1 VSPKAVSPDQFH
13 SIPSKLS
20 GTRHFALVVIV
31 CRGAYYR
38 DRLSA
43 DKLLRCYEIASE
55 RIRQYLEAEIQFM
68 ISSLHG
74 KSLVLELGCGYGR
87 VMREVSRHV
96 SWIVGNDVSKESM
109 DLAKSYMK
117 DCCNYS
123 LFMMDASQMAFRSST
138 FDAVFCIQ
146 NGISA
151 FGANRPHLIAESV
164 RVTKNNGIVLFSSYS
179 PKIWDARLEWFRKQS
194 QLGLIGEI
202 DDEKTHNGTI
212 SCKDGFEA
220 TTVSGDQFAELFNE
234 LGLNASI
241 TEVDESSIFSKVIKR

>member
-1 VSPKAVSPDQFH
+1 VVTVSK
-13 SIPSKLS
+13 
-20 GTRHFALVVIV
+20 GT
-31 CRGAYYR
+31 YYK

-43 DKLLRCYEIASE
+43 DRLLRCYEIAPE
-55 RIRQYLEAEIQFM
+55 RIRQYLEAEIQFV
-68 ISSLHG
+68 ISSLRG
-74 KSLVLELGCGYGR
+74 KGLALELGCGYGR

-96 SWIVGNDVSKESM
+96 SWVVGNDISRESL

-123 LFMMDASQMAFRSST
+123 LFMMDASQMAFCSST

-151 FGANRPHLIAESV
+151 FGANKPHLIAESV
-164 RVTKNNGIVLFSSYS
+164 RVTKDDGIVLFSSYS
-179 PKIWDARLEWFRKQS
+179 ARIWDARLEWFRKQS

-202 DDEKTHNGTI
+202 DEEKTHDGTI

-220 TTVSGDQFAELFNE
+220 TTVSADQFVELFNE
-234 LGLNASI
+234 LGLKASI
-241 TEVDESSIFSKVIKR
+241 IEVDESSIFSKFIKR